1 MFSKSL
7 IDNSLSNSNSD
18 KTNDNTTKDAGPDED
33 SSITDLD
40 RFNVENDL
48 VQATGNEGEKKVTDE
63 DVKELE
69 E

>member
-1 MFSKSL
+1 MPLMQALFL
-7 IDNSLSNSNSD
+7 
-18 KTNDNTTKDAGPDED
+18 
-33 SSITDLD
+33 DLD

>member
-1 MFSKSL
+1 MSSKSL

-18 KTNDNTTKDAGPDED
+18 KTNNTTKDAGPDED